1 MVSVQRRANSL
12 KGDKKSEIVVRM
24 QKMLDRLGIP
34 LMISW
39 NPNPNMAV
47 HGEIKGNSLFVYD
60 KELDEAWATFM
71 HEVVEFKLK
80 QVTRVYRT
88 LINNLIEGYEKLA
101 YQEKEEFVEF
111 IPKLIEAQKPKLD
124 GSSIDS

>member
-1 MVSVQRRANSL
+1 
-12 KGDKKSEIVVRM
+12 
-24 QKMLDRLGIP
+24 MLDRLGIP

-47 HGEIKGNSLFVYD
+47 HGEIKGYSLCVYN

-80 QVTRVYRT
+80 RVTRVYRT
-88 LINNLIEGYEKLA
+88 LINNLIDGYEKLA
-101 YQEKEEFVEF
+101 YQEKEEFVEG

-124 GSSIDS
+124 ESSR